1 MKPVASIVS
10 PILLFLKGMAMGAAD
25 VVPGV
30 SGGTIAFITGIYEEL
45 IESLR
50 SFSTGALKNLFRGD
64 IRGFWKKIN
73 GNFLVIL
80 FSGIL
85 LSVFSLARLM
95 EYLLRYYPI
104 MVWSFFC
111 GLVVVSGF
119 VVLKKIVKWNS
130 RVIISLITG
139 IITMVAITMVTPA
152 ETTEALWFVFL
163 SGAIAICAMILPGI
177 SGAFIL
183 LILGKYQFILQAI
196 SSFDIKVLIVF
207 GIGVVTGLLSFA
219 NLLSWLMR
227 RYYDIAVALLSGFI
241 IGSLNKLWPWKEA
254 VSTILNSHG
263 DTIPVIERNI
273 LPDTYFHLTGNDP
286 SLLPAILLFVAGAM
300 FVLVIDRIAPE

>member
-1 MKPVASIVS
+1 MRSIASLAA
-10 PILLFLKGMAMGAAD
+10 PLLLFLKGMAMGAAD

-50 SFSTGALKNLFRGD
+50 SFSTGALKQLIKGD

-73 GNFLVIL
+73 GTFLVIL

-85 LSVFSLARLM
+85 LSVFSIARLM
-95 EYLLRYYPI
+95 EYLLMHYTI

-119 VVLKKIVKWNS
+119 VVLKRIANWNI
-130 RVIISLITG
+130 RVVISLITG

-152 ETTEALWFVFL
+152 ETTEAYWFIFL

-196 SSFDIKVLIVF
+196 SSFDIKVLMVF
-207 GIGVVTGLLSFA
+207 GVGVVTGLLSFA
-219 NLLSWLMR
+219 NILSWLLR
-227 RYYDIAVALLSGFI
+227 RYYDIAVALLAGFI
-241 IGSLNKLWPWKEA
+241 IGSLNKLWPWKET

-263 DTIPVIERNI
+263 DTIPVVERNI
-273 LPDTYFHLTGNDP
+273 LPDSYLQLTGNDP
-286 SLLPAILLFVAGAM
+286 LLLSALLLFLAGGM
-300 FVLVIDRIAPE
+300 LVFAIDRLAPE